1 MTLRRRLTA
10 AAALAVAAVAVT
22 LGVVGYLTTRSHL
35 VSELQSEL
43 HQRAALVPHNGHGP
57 DGRGDRGPSGAG
69 TAQTATPPQ
78 TGDFRAPAPPG
89 LGGAPGYFQSV
100 FPNGRVATETGA
112 SVQLPV
118 NTEVLTIA
126 RNGSGSHYFSATVK
140 GTHVEILAVG
150 DRNDGGAH
158 AVEVALPLTS
168 VDSVL
173 HGLLLSYGLLIG
185 AGILL
190 AIIFGTVI
198 ARAALAPIERF
209 SAQTEQVT
217 SALDRPRRLEET
229 GSDELRRLAASF
241 NQTLD
246 ALERSIQSQRQ
257 LIADASHELRTPM
270 AALRSN
276 IQIFLD
282 AHRLPE
288 EDRRELQGA
297 IVAEL
302 DELTQ
307 LVTDVLELARG
318 TVPNEHTEVI
328 ELDAVLRDAVART
341 QRRAPQLS
349 FELDIEPTLITNAPD
364 RVNRAV
370 TNIVDNARKWS
381 PDGGSVEVALRD
393 GVLTVRD
400 HGPGFQDDDLEH
412 VFDRF
417 YRAHQARRMPGSG
430 LGLAIVKQAAEA
442 HGGFAQAAN
451 APGGGALLRVAFGSA
466 AAQQPAPDASAALS
480 R

>member
-10 AAALAVAAVAVT
+10 AAALAVAAVAIT

-35 VSELQSEL
+35 LGEVQTELR
-43 HQRAALVPHNGHGP
+43 QRATQFLGPH
-57 DGRGDRGPSGAG
+57 DGRGGVGDQGARPGQNGPGL
-69 TAQTATPPQ
+69 PQ
-78 TGDFRAPAPPG
+78 FGDHHVPPAPEI
-89 LGGAPGYFQSV
+89 GGAPGYFQSV
-100 FPNGRVATETGA
+100 YPDGRVVIGQTG
-112 SVQLPV
+112 STVELPV
-118 NTEVLTIA
+118 DARVLAIA
-126 RNGSGSHYFSATVK
+126 RTASGSFYRDATVDD
-140 GTHVEILAVG
+140 THVEILTIGDTYDKKAVQ
-150 DRNDGGAH
+150 
-158 AVEVALPLTS
+158 VALPLTS
-168 VDSVL
+168 QDSVL

-190 AIIFGTVI
+190 AAIFGTVI

-217 SALDRPRRLEET
+217 SALHRPRRLEET
-229 GSDELRRLAASF
+229 GADELRRLAASF

-276 IQIFLD
+276 IQIFLESD
-282 AHRLPE
+282 RLPE
-288 EDRRELQGA
+288 QDRRELQAA
-297 IVAEL
+297 ILAEL

-318 TVPNEHTEVI
+318 AAPNEHTEVI
-328 ELDAVLRDAVART
+328 ELDGVVRDAVQRA
-341 QRRAPQLS
+341 QRRTPGVAV
-349 FELDIEPTLITNAPD
+349 ETDIEPTVIVNSPD

-370 TNIVDNARKWS
+370 SNIVDNARKWS
-381 PDGGSVEVALRD
+381 PPGGTIEVSLRD

-400 HGPGFQDDDLEH
+400 HGPGFEQSDLDH

-417 YRAHQARRMPGSG
+417 YRAHAARRMPGSG

-442 HGGFAQAAN
+442 HGGFAEARN
-451 APGGGALLRVAFGSA
+451 APGGGALLRIAFGSVQGAETPPA
-466 AAQQPAPDASAALS
+466 APAAVSS
-480 R
+480 

>member
-35 VSELQSEL
+35 ISQLRGELR
-43 HQRAALVPHNGHGP
+43 QRAAAAVAPHTGP
-57 DGRGDRGPSGAG
+57 GPQADGNQG
-69 TAQTATPPQ
+69 Q
-78 TGDFRAPAPPG
+78 TGQGQGGPQAGEGDHFPAAPP
-89 LGGAPGYFQSV
+89 LGGPRGYFQSV
-100 FPNGRVATETGA
+100 FANGQVQTETGS
-112 SVQLPV
+112 SVRLPV
-118 NTEVLTIA
+118 TPRVLAVA
-126 RNGSGSHYFSATVK
+126 RASTGSFFFDATVND
-140 GTHVEILAVG
+140 THVEIFTIG
-150 DRNDGGAH
+150 DPNDAQKH

-190 AIIFGTVI
+190 AVIFGAVI

-217 SALDRPRRLEET
+217 SALDHPRRLEET
-229 GSDELRRLAASF
+229 GAEELRRLAASF

-276 IQIFLD
+276 IQIFLEAD
-282 AHRLPE
+282 RLPE
-288 EDRRELQGA
+288 EERLELQDA

-318 TVPNEHTEVI
+318 TVPDEHIEAI
-328 ELDAVLRDAVART
+328 ELDAVVSDAVART
-341 QRRAPQLS
+341 QRRAPGLR
-349 FELDIEPTLITNAPD
+349 FEVDIEPTLITNAPD

-370 TNIVDNARKWS
+370 TNVIDNARKWS
-381 PDGGSVEVALRD
+381 PEDGTVEVTLHN

-400 HGPGFQDDDLEH
+400 HGPGFQDHDLEH

-417 YRAHQARRMPGSG
+417 YRAHAARRMPGSG

-451 APGGGALLRVAFGSA
+451 APGGGALLRVSFASA
-466 AAQQPAPDASAALS
+466 PAAEGRPAPPAAVS

>member
-1 MTLRRRLTA
+1 
-10 AAALAVAAVAVT
+10 
-22 LGVVGYLTTRSHL
+22 
-35 VSELQSEL
+35 
-43 HQRAALVPHNGHGP
+43 
-57 DGRGDRGPSGAG
+57 
-69 TAQTATPPQ
+69 
-78 TGDFRAPAPPG
+78 
-89 LGGAPGYFQSV
+89 
-100 FPNGRVATETGA
+100 
-112 SVQLPV
+112 
-118 NTEVLTIA
+118 
-126 RNGSGSHYFSATVK
+126 
-140 GTHVEILAVG
+140 
-150 DRNDGGAH
+150 
-158 AVEVALPLTS
+158 
-168 VDSVL
+168 
-173 HGLLLSYGLLIG
+173 
-185 AGILL
+185 
-190 AIIFGTVI
+190 
-198 ARAALAPIERF
+198 
-209 SAQTEQVT
+209 
-217 SALDRPRRLEET
+217 
-229 GSDELRRLAASF
+229 
-241 NQTLD
+241 
-246 ALERSIQSQRQ
+246 
-257 LIADASHELRTPM
+257 M

-442 HGGFAQAAN
+442 HGGVAQAAT